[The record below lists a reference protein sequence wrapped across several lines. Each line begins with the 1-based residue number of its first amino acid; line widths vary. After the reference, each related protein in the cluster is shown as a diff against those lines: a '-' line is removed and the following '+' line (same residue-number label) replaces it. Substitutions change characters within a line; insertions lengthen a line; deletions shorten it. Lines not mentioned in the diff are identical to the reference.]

1 MANVLWM
8 TLPTSDTFMHVL
20 TARSVTATFEIK
32 IVAFV
37 VGCIGKTIDW
47 TGLNMVLN
55 EHQP

>member
-1 MANVLWM
+1 M